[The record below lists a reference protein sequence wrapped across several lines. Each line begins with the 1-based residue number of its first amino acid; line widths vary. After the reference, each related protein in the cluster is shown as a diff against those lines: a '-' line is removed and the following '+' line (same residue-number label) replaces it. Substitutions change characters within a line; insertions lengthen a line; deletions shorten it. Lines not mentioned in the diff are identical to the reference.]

1 MLDRDTASLP
11 AHSSHA
17 NDRFADVIVTSLVVS
32 VLTSHGGRGR
42 DSGRLGVYRLSVG
55 VSGGICHRHWLQR
68 QQQQQRRRRRP
79 RRWRVQV
86 STCRAVCPSL
96 PRARSLARVMIAR
109 TSNVFW
115 SRATLDE
122 KTSRRNSTSI
132 CTDASGLPP
141 PSCFGPLPFT
151 QWRHL
156 GGLGGGFCGP
166 PPRRVKC
173 KSFALSVSSK
183 GSLYISHNG
192 R

>member
-68 QQQQQRRRRRP
+68 QRQQRRRRRRRP

-96 PRARSLARVMIAR
+96 PPALARSSNDRPHVKRLLVTSHVRRKNVSTQLNEHLYGRIGSTATELLR
-109 TSNVFW
+109 TSSVH
-115 SRATLDE
+115 AV
-122 KTSRRNSTSI
+122 
-132 CTDASGLPP
+132 ASFRGA
-141 PSCFGPLPFT
+141 
-151 QWRHL
+151 
-156 GGLGGGFCGP
+156 GGSADP
-166 PPRRVKC
+166 PPRSVKC